1 VRSVVL
7 YGIAAIVIAAV
18 AAIGFWTYVMSN
30 VEQPGYRIMVAD
42 GAIELRDYPPSI
54 VAEVTRRG
62 SRQEAVSAG
71 FGPLAGYIFAKER
84 LGDKIAM
91 TAPVTQRRE
100 KIAMTAPVTQSVSES
115 GDNAW
120 TVRFIMPA
128 KYTLET
134 LPKPAN
140 ADVRIIAVPEA
151 RRAAI
156 RFSGY
161 ATDASI
167 AEQQALLLGWLQSR
181 KLKPVGSP
189 TYAYYNDPF
198 TPGPLRRNEVVF
210 DVVDE

>member
-1 VRSVVL
+1 MRSVVL

-18 AAIGFWTYVMSN
+18 AAIGFWTYVMSK
-30 VEQPGYRIMVAD
+30 VEEPSYRTIIAD
-42 GAIELRDYPPSI
+42 GPIELRDYPPSI
-54 VAEVTRRG
+54 VAEVTRQG
-62 SRQEAVSAG
+62 SRQAAVSAG
-71 FGPLAGYIFAKER
+71 FGPLASYIFAKER
-84 LGDKIAM
+84 GGDKIAM
-91 TAPVTQRRE
+91 TAPVTQQRE
-100 KIAMTAPVTQSVSES
+100 TIAMTAPVTQTAAES
-115 GDNAW
+115 GDSAW

-140 ADVRIIAVPEA
+140 ADVQIITVPEA

-161 ATDASI
+161 ATDSSI
-167 AEQQALLLGWLQSR
+167 AEQQALLLGWLLSR

-198 TPGPLRRNEVVF
+198 TPGPLRRNEVMFEVAG
-210 DVVDE
+210 E

>member
-1 VRSVVL
+1 MIL
-7 YGIAAIVIAAV
+7 YGVGAIILLALAAFGVWI
-18 AAIGFWTYVMSN
+18 YVMSN
-30 VEQPGYRIMVAD
+30 VEQPSYRTIIAD
-42 GAIELRDYPPSI
+42 GAIELREYPPSI
-54 VAEVTRRG
+54 VAEVTRQG
-62 SRQEAVSAG
+62 SRQSAVSAG

-84 LGDKIAM
+84 TGDKISM
-91 TAPVTQRRE
+91 TAPVTQQRE
-100 KIAMTAPVTQSVSES
+100 TIAMTAPVTQSAREN
-115 GDNAW
+115 GDGAW

-140 ADVRIIAVPEA
+140 TDVRLVTVPET

-167 AEQQALLLGWLQSR
+167 AEQEALLIAWLQSR
-181 KLKPVGSP
+181 RLKPMGSP

-198 TPGPLRRNEVVF
+198 IPGPLRRNEVMIEVAA
-210 DVVDE
+210 D